1 MLKSVIGILISII
14 VFLIGLVISIT
25 EKFSTD
31 MFWIGVGL
39 MGVGIAITVI
49 FVISKIKKWF

>member
-31 MFWIGVGL
+31 MYWIGVGL
-39 MGVGIAITVI
+39 MGVGIAITGI